1 MWASRFLLSE
11 KLFPHCW
18 QAKRLHSGVN
28 IHVPVQG
35 FFFTETSST
44 LLAGERLHFG
54 VNIHVPVKGLFVTET
69 SSTRLAGE
77 RRHSSVNFHVPVKGF
92 FCD

>member
-1 MWASRFLLSE
+1 M
-11 KLFPHCW
+11 
-18 QAKRLHSGVN
+18 
-28 IHVPVQG
+28 
-35 FFFTETSST
+35 TETSST

-54 VNIHVPVKGLFVTET
+54 VNFNVPVKGLFVIET

-77 RRHSSVNFHVPVKGF
+77 RRPSGMNLHVPVEGF